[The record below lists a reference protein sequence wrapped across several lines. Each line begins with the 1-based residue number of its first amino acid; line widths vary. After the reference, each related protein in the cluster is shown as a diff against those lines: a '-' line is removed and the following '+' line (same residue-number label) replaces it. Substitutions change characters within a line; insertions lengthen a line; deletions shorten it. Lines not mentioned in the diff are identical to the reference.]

1 MSVISSSV
9 NKVLANLL
17 KSTVDGKQCMGEFTL
32 FDNIKGKAILTVDVV
47 ESREERS
54 EQGVDILWIS
64 FDWGVIRVNIQF
76 VV

>member
-17 KSTVDGKQCMGEFTL
+17 KSAVAGKQCMGEFTL
-32 FDNIKGKAILTVDVV
+32 FDNIKGKTILTVDVV

-64 FDWGVIRVNIQF
+64 FDWGVIRVNAQF
-76 VV
+76 VI